1 MSVSEHESDSDSDSL
16 QNEVEEGLCKASSII
31 HDSIAAVNDIIHGL
45 RTLKKKLGRL
55 ELEDVPVRKEM
66 YRSKFCVRVT
76 VEEMGINEG
85 NVLTYKTIISRLISW
100 IDAEKMECEGIIT
113 PNRSLRRVFGI
124 RSPVTFPELVGLLKK
139 IIY

>member
-1 MSVSEHESDSDSDSL
+1 MSVSEHESDSDSL
-16 QNEVEEGLCKASSII
+16 QNELEEGLGKASSII
-31 HDSIAAVNDIIHGL
+31 HESISAVNDIIYGL

-55 ELEDVPVRKEM
+55 ELEDVPVQKDM
-66 YRSKFCVRVT
+66 YRSKFRVRVT

-100 IDAEKMECEGIIT
+100 IDAEKMECDGVIT
-113 PNRSLRRVFGI
+113 PNRSLRKVFGI

>member
-1 MSVSEHESDSDSDSL
+1 MSVSEHESDSDSL
-16 QNEVEEGLCKASSII
+16 QNELEEGLCKASSVI

-45 RTLKKKLGRL
+45 RTLKKKLGKM
-55 ELEDVPVRKEM
+55 EMEEAPVQKEM
-66 YRSKFCVRVT
+66 YRSKFRVRVT

-113 PNRSLRRVFGI
+113 PSRSLRRVFGI
-124 RSPVTFPELVGLLKK
+124 RSSLTFPELVGLLKK

>member
-1 MSVSEHESDSDSDSL
+1 MSVSEHESDSDSL
-16 QNEVEEGLCKASSII
+16 QNEVEEGLSKASSVI

-45 RTLKKKLGRL
+45 RLLKKKLGRL
-55 ELEDVPVRKEM
+55 EMDEAPVQKEM
-66 YRSKFCVRVT
+66 YRSKFRVRVT

-124 RSPVTFPELVGLLKK
+124 KSPLTFPELVGLLKK